1 LHVGHIRLF
10 SASKQLGDVMIV
22 AIDDDDS
29 VKLLKGAGRPVIG
42 ITERIRILSAL
53 DSVDYVVVFATNELD
68 NVIGAIRPDVL
79 TKGSDYE
86 SAEILGHEIV
96 EGYGGRIERIPIT
109 EKISATQIINSI
121 KNK

>member
-1 LHVGHIRLF
+1 
-10 SASKQLGDVMIV
+10 MIV

-42 ITERIRILSAL
+42 ATERVRILSAL

-86 SAEILGHEIV
+86 SAEILGREIV
-96 EGYGGRIERIPIT
+96 ESFGGRIERIPVT
-109 EKISATQIINSI
+109 EEISTTQIINSI
-121 KNK
+121 KNKW